1 MMGSASLSSHRWLL
15 YELTRREISNRYA
28 GSVSGIAWTFL
39 HPLAQL
45 AIFAVVFTQV
55 FRAGVPPSYSGIT
68 YTAFV
73 AVALWPWIMF
83 SESVLRGMAA
93 VAANAGLI
101 RKVALPSELFVYASV
116 IACCAIHL
124 AGFVVVLAV
133 LYAMGEN
140 IHLAGVPFAILLLA
154 PYMLLASGVALVL
167 AALQTLLKD
176 VEQATGIVLTIVF
189 YLTPILYPLTFVPE
203 KWRGIVGCNPLA
215 YFSER
220 IREVLLVH
228 PALVAGDAVAL
239 VACVAAFA
247 AGLWVF
253 RRLAPF
259 FEDFL

>member
-1 MMGSASLSSHRWLL
+1 MMRSASLSSHRWLL

-45 AIFAVVFTQV
+45 AIYAFVFTQI

-124 AGFVVVLAV
+124 AGFMVVLAV
-133 LYAMGEN
+133 LFATGEN
-140 IHLAGVPFAILLLA
+140 LHLAGLPFAILLLA
-154 PYMLLASGVALVL
+154 PYMLFAAAVALVL

-176 VEQATGIVLTIVF
+176 VEQATGIVLSLVF
-189 YLTPILYPLTFVPE
+189 YATPILYPLTFVPE
-203 KWRGIVGCNPLA
+203 KWRSMVACNPLA

-220 IREVLLVH
+220 LRDVLLSH
-228 PALVAGDAVAL
+228 PAFVAGDAVAL
-239 VACVAAFA
+239 VASLAAFA

-253 RRLAPF
+253 RRLAPY

>member
-1 MMGSASLSSHRWLL
+1 VMPAAGLWSHRWLL

-28 GSVSGIAWTFL
+28 GSVSGAAWTFL

-45 AIFAVVFTQV
+45 AIYAFVFSQI
-55 FRAGVPPSYSGIT
+55 FHASVPANYHGIT

-83 SESVLRGMAA
+83 SECVQRGMAA

-101 RKVALPSELFVYASV
+101 RKVALPNELFVYASM

-124 AGFVVVLAV
+124 TGFVVVLVA
-133 LYAMGEN
+133 LFATGES
-140 IHLAGVPFAILLLA
+140 IHLAGLPFAFLLLA
-154 PYMLLASGVALVL
+154 PYLLFAAGVALAL

-176 VEQATGIVLTIVF
+176 VEHATGIVLTIVF
-189 YLTPILYPLTFVPE
+189 YATPILYPLTFVPE
-203 KWRGIVGCNPLA
+203 RWRGFLAGNPLA

-220 IREVLLVH
+220 LRDVLLVH
-228 PALVAGDAVAL
+228 PSLAGADAIETL
-239 VACVAAFA
+239 GCVAVFA

-253 RRLAPF
+253 RRLSPF

>member
-1 MMGSASLSSHRWLL
+1 MMRSASLASHRWLL

-45 AIFAVVFTQV
+45 AIFAFVFTQV
-55 FRAGVPPSYSGIT
+55 FRAGVPPSYSGLS
-68 YTAFV
+68 YTAFF
-73 AVALWPWIMF
+73 AVELWPWIMF
-83 SESVLRGMAA
+83 SDSVVSGMASF
-93 VAANAGLI
+93 AAIACII

-133 LYAMGEN
+133 LFATGEN
-140 IHLAGVPFAILLLA
+140 LRLAGLPFAILLLA
-154 PYMLLASGVALVL
+154 PYMLFATGVALVL

-176 VEQATGIVLTIVF
+176 VEQATGIVLSLVF
-189 YLTPILYPLTFVPE
+189 YATPILYPLTFVPE
-203 KWRGIVGCNPLA
+203 RWRGIVACNPLA

-220 IREVLLVH
+220 LRDVLLTH
-228 PALVAGDAVAL
+228 PALVASDAIAL
-239 VACVAAFA
+239 IASIAAFA
-247 AGLWVF
+247 AGLWIF
-253 RRLAPF
+253 RRLAPY

>member
-1 MMGSASLSSHRWLL
+1 MMRSASLASHRWLL

-55 FRAGVPPSYSGIT
+55 FRAGVPPSYSGLS

-83 SESVLRGMAA
+83 SESVQRGMAS

-101 RKVALPSELFVYASV
+101 RKVALPSELFVYAAV
-116 IACCAIHL
+116 IACGAIHL
-124 AGFVVVLAV
+124 AGFVVVLVV
-133 LYAMGEN
+133 LTATGEN
-140 IHLAGVPFAILLLA
+140 IHLAGLPFAILLLA
-154 PYMLLASGVALVL
+154 PYMLLAAGVALVL

-189 YLTPILYPLTFVPE
+189 YVTPILYPLTFVPE
-203 KWRGIVGCNPLA
+203 RWRGVVAFNPLA
-215 YFSER
+215 YLSER
-220 IREVLLVH
+220 LRDVLLTH
-228 PALVAGDAVAL
+228 PAFAAGDAALL
-239 VACVAAFA
+239 VACVAIFA
-247 AGLWVF
+247 VGLWVF
-253 RRLAPF
+253 RRLAPY